1 VAPSRGRGGIESGWA
16 GAGQGRVGGSSAR
29 GGRRSAASGG
39 GAPGGVSNGV
49 EKISNR
55 VDYLMHTKREEIRK

>member
-16 GAGQGRVGGSSAR
+16 DAGQGRVGGSSAR

-39 GAPGGVSNGV
+39 GVPGGVSNGV
-49 EKISNR
+49 EKILNR
-55 VDYLMHTKREEIRK
+55 VDYLMYTKRKEIRK